1 VDRAPE
7 EIGVGT
13 RGVLPR
19 LRALWEEEAGSGWK
33 RPLPTARQQRIDLLI
48 AAVLAVTAL
57 LTVVLMHSLGSYD
70 EEPPGFLD
78 YAAAAAM
85 PLCLAVRRRR
95 PLVTLAV
102 ASLAF
107 ALLTYVSPE
116 ATVTVVYQGS
126 YFAAIYTAAAWS
138 RNRTALVVLSALV
151 VLGMFG
157 WIFLTWLF
165 TENISQ
171 LLGPVMESNP
181 GPLSAASAYF
191 LYSLGLNLAYFG
203 GALAFGAVTWRSTL
217 RRSRLLEQKR
227 TIEDQSRRLARQA
240 VVEERLRLA
249 RDLHDSVGHH
259 FTGVGLLAGGVRR
272 VIASAEA
279 SGGRLELDEASAGR
293 VRDSLAD
300 VEGSTREGI
309 AALQSLLG
317 VLRRAE
323 DEEEPDAE
331 TELEPRLADL
341 EDLIAGMER
350 LGVTVEQVDA
360 GFGEERERICAEMA
374 PPQQAAFYRMVQE
387 ALTNV
392 AKHSSATACRLAV
405 RRLED
410 PPVLEAEITDSGRA
424 TAVHPA
430 DAVHSTGTGL
440 TGLRERA
447 AAFGG
452 YALAGP
458 RVPGPGW
465 TTRFG
470 LPLAGSSKGS
480 P

>member
-1 VDRAPE
+1 
-7 EIGVGT
+7 VGA
-13 RGVLPR
+13 RGAVTR
-19 LRALWEEEAGSGWK
+19 LRALWEEEVGSGWK

-48 AAVLAVTAL
+48 AAVLAAAAL
-57 LTVVLMHSLGSYD
+57 LTVVLMHSLGSYED
-70 EEPPGFLD
+70 EPPSFLD

-85 PLCLAVRRRR
+85 PACLAVRRRR
-95 PLVTLAV
+95 PLVTLAA

-107 ALLTYVSPE
+107 VLLTYVSPE

-138 RNRTALVVLSALV
+138 RNRTALVVLSVLV
-151 VLGMFG
+151 VVGMFG
-157 WIFLTWLF
+157 WIFLTWVF

-203 GALAFGAVTWRSTL
+203 GALAFGTVTWRSTL
-217 RRSRLLEQKR
+217 RRHRLLEQKR

-293 VRDSLAD
+293 VRESLAD
-300 VEGSTREGI
+300 VEDSTREGI
-309 AALQSLLG
+309 AALQSMLG
-317 VLRRAE
+317 VLRRAG
-323 DEEEPDAE
+323 DEEVPAAGAGAGSG
-331 TELEPRLADL
+331 LEPRLADL
-341 EDLIAGMER
+341 EELIAGMER
-350 LGVTVEQVDA
+350 LGVTVERVDAA

-374 PPQQAAFYRMVQE
+374 PPAQAAFYRMVQE

-410 PPVLEAEITDSGRA
+410 PRVLEAEITDSGRA
-424 TAVHPA
+424 MAAHPA

-470 LPLAGSSKGS
+470 LPLAGPPKGS
-480 P
+480 S